1 MKLLKFITEDFS
13 CFFKELSGIY
23 NVIQYIHWHYPV
35 YHTAS
40 LTHVL
45 QNMHSVLLQ
54 NKNRY
59 FGHNNRDCSLFYQ
72 TLIYLY
78 IYEGCPSKL
87 WTFVIKRDFV
97 SGIL

>member
-1 MKLLKFITEDFS
+1 MKLLKFISEDFS

-54 NKNRY
+54 QQR
-59 FGHNNRDCSLFYQ
+59 LFIVLSNFNLFIHIRGLSQ
-72 TLIYLY
+72 
-78 IYEGCPSKL
+78 
-87 WTFVIKRDFV
+87 
-97 SGIL
+97 